1 MAKKQYFLIVDTET
15 TVNNT
20 VADFG
25 AVVCDR
31 QGNIVKTC
39 GILVRDHFDAMELF
53 YTPEAGFWGKQG
65 AQKRRAHYVD
75 MLNAGSRTMGSV
87 GAINRWLEKVNALY
101 APELTAYNLPFDLD
115 KCANTAIDLTIF
127 KTRFCL
133 WAASVGNVCKTK
145 KFKQFALDNHALN
158 NRTEHGNMT
167 FKTNAEIVA
176 GFIAGQF
183 TEEPHTALEDAVN
196 FELPI
201 LAHILKKKDWKEKV
215 TAYNW
220 REFQVK
226 DNFTAK

>member
-15 TVNNT
+15 TINNT

-31 QGNIVKTC
+31 QGNVVKTC

-65 AQKRRAHYVD
+65 AVKRRAHYVD

-101 APELTAYNLPFDLD
+101 APTLTAYNLPFDVD
-115 KCANTAIDLTIF
+115 KCRNTLIDLNMF
-127 KTRFCL
+127 AERFCL
-133 WAASVGNVCKTK
+133 WAASVGNICKTK
-145 KFKQFALDNHALN
+145 KFKQFALENHSFN

-176 GFIAGQF
+176 GYLAGQILD
-183 TEEPHTALEDAVN
+183 EPHTALEDAID

-201 LAHILKKKDWKEKV
+201 LKNIIAKKLWKEKV
-215 TAYNW
+215 ESYSW
-220 REFQVK
+220 RDFQVK